1 MFCTNFVIFIYSCW
15 IYFFFIYNSFLGY
28 SNSHKGFVCYDA
40 ENNKIRISR
49 NVVFFENQYFFLSH
63 GNFVSSSAFLP
74 FLMMCLPLL
83 IILSQELSINDVTHC
98 LFLLMSQ
105 HLILF
110 YKSLDDP
117 LEFHNLQIGMASHIL
132 LFRPILILFMCL
144 NLILRPLL
152 KSVGNNYARWTSG
165 SSG

>member
-40 ENNKIRISR
+40 ENNKFRISR

-63 GNFVSSSAFLP
+63 GNFVSSSAFLH

-98 LFLLMSQ
+98 LFLLLNQ

-152 KSVGNNYARWTSG
+152 KSVGNNYAR
-165 SSG
+165 